1 VNDYGRNQSNIEEQV
16 RNLRARIAALRS
28 RIGLGIESF
37 EDAQASGVQHTPERP
52 KEEKRVEQKVEP
64 DWNAINRLKAI
75 NDAKEVK
82 DAEMNALKSKLKPR

>member
-1 VNDYGRNQSNIEEQV
+1 LINQGPRNELAEKV
-16 RNLRARIAALRS
+16 TELRARIAALRS

-37 EDAQASGVQHTPERP
+37 EDAQAYGVQHTPERP